1 MKERLSKL
9 WQARAPRER
18 TVIAASA
25 LILGLAAY
33 IGLVLSA
40 ERGRAPLRV
49 AVAELRTQS
58 ARLDQQALEYGQLQS
73 ARPATASA
81 SDLRALLQAKIVES
95 GLASA
100 LVRIDLA
107 DADHV
112 TVVFGAIAFA
122 DWLAFSA
129 GLQAQHLRVESC
141 RLEALAKPGLVSVT
155 AILVRPSAQ

>member
-25 LILGLAAY
+25 LVLGLACY

-40 ERGRAPLRV
+40 ERGRSPLHV

-73 ARPATASA
+73 VRPATASA
-81 SDLRALLQAKIVES
+81 SDLRALVQAKIADA
-95 GLASA
+95 GLVSA

-112 TVVFGAIAFA
+112 TVVFGAVAFA
-122 DWLAFSA
+122 DWLAWST
-129 GLQAQHLRVESC
+129 GLQAQHVRVESC
-141 RLEALAKPGLVSVT
+141 RLEALTRPGLVSVT
-155 AILVRPSAQ
+155 ATLARPSAQ